1 MSVIIAALRTAVV
14 PRGGAFNQLQP
25 HQLAAPVAEAL
36 LTQAGIAR
44 GEVSQ
49 LILANS
55 LGAGGNP
62 ARVTALAAGL
72 DQVSGISIDTQCAG
86 GLDAVALACS
96 LVDSGMADIVMA
108 GCIMSFKRASS

>member
-55 LGAGGNP
+55 LGAGAIPDG
-62 ARVTALAAGL
+62 
-72 DQVSGISIDTQCAG
+72 
-86 GLDAVALACS
+86 
-96 LVDSGMADIVMA
+96 
-108 GCIMSFKRASS
+108 